1 MVVVLPL
8 PFTPTTSTTCGLRA
22 GSMRERRRDRL
33 QDLGDVVGEGR
44 AHLLVGHF
52 LAEAL
57 LAELVDQ
64 AGRDADAEIGL
75 DQRVL
80 QLVERLPGRASS
92 W

>member
-8 PFTPTTSTTCGLRA
+8 PLTPITSTTCGLRA
-22 GSMRERRRDRL
+22 GVDRQRHRDRL

-44 AHLLVGHF
+44 AHLLVGDF

-57 LAELVDQ
+57 LAELLDQ
-64 AGRDADAEIGL
+64 PRGDADAEIGL

-80 QLVERLPGRASS
+80 ELVRASPGRASS